1 MKLSEKIEKKF
12 TSFKRSTLA
21 QRLARLTRI
30 CENMDIAVL
39 IMVDG
44 FESSGRGYV
53 INDICSKLNPKYYDV
68 EVFEN
73 KEEYEDKFP
82 TMKRFFENTP
92 QNGHIKIFA
101 QSFYYKLF
109 NDLDIDEESLSL
121 RIESM
126 KKHEKMLY
134 DSKMIIVKIFLNID
148 QKTQEERMRVSEKS
162 TSGHFYISSVD
173 KKQNK
178 NYEAYKKNFEK
189 ILNATNFPT
198 SPWHIIDSIDK
209 KDASKEAL
217 GLLLDEISMGIERV
231 GIQIKDEENIERDYE
246 AKTSILSNIDLEKT
260 ITDEEYKKEKKA
272 LQKQIRDMAFE
283 YYQRGI
289 STILVFEGVDAA
301 GKDGAIE
308 RLVKKIDPRLYK
320 VFAISAPSKYEL
332 AHHYLR
338 RFYKDLPEDG
348 YLAIF
353 SRSWYGRVMV
363 ERIEGFAKTCE
374 WNRAYDEILAM
385 EKEIYNHGSL
395 ILKFFVSIDKD
406 EQYKRLKAR
415 ENTPDKLYKITDE
428 DWRNRAKWDEYIKA
442 MDEMLAR
449 TNKAYAPWIIVEGKD
464 KKYARIKVM
473 KEYLKYA
480 KAHLEDMDKKNN
492 K

>member
-1 MKLSEKIEKKF
+1 MKLSDKREKKF
-12 TSFKRSTLA
+12 TSFKRSKLA

-30 CENMDIAVL
+30 CENLDIPIL

-53 INDICSKLNPKYYDV
+53 INDISRELNPKYFDV
-68 EVFEN
+68 EVFEKN
-73 KEEYEDKFP
+73 EEYDDKFP

-101 QSFYYKLF
+101 KSFYFKLF
-109 NDLDIDEESLSL
+109 DDLDMDEESLNL

-126 KKHEKMLY
+126 KNHEKMLY

-148 QKTQEERMRVSEKS
+148 EKTQKERMEILEKS
-162 TSGHFYISSVD
+162 NRKSFYISSED

-189 ILNATNFPT
+189 ILNATDFPT
-198 SPWHIIDSIDK
+198 SPWHVIDSSDK

-217 GLLLDEISMGIERV
+217 GILLDEISMGIERV
-231 GIQIKDEENIERDYE
+231 GIQKKDEENIERDYE
-246 AKTSILSNIDLEKT
+246 AKASILANIDLEKT
-260 ITDEEYKKEKKA
+260 ITDEEYKKEKKD
-272 LQKQIRDMAFE
+272 LQKQVRDMAFE

-308 RLVKKIDPRLYK
+308 RLVKKVDPRLYK

-332 AHHYLR
+332 AHHYLW

-348 YLAIF
+348 YLGIF

-374 WNRAYDEILAM
+374 WNRAYKEILDM
-385 EKEIYNHGSL
+385 EKEIYDHGSL
-395 ILKFFVSIDKD
+395 ILKFFVTIDKD
-406 EQYKRLKAR
+406 EQYKRFKDR
-415 ENTPDKLYKITDE
+415 ENTPDKLFKITDE
-428 DWRNRAKWDEYIKA
+428 DWRNRSKWDEYIKA
-442 MDEMLAR
+442 MDEMLDR
-449 TNKAYAPWIIVEGKD
+449 TNVEYAPWIIVEGKE

-480 KAHLEDMDKKNN
+480 KAHLEKLDQKK
-492 K
+492 KK

>member
-1 MKLSEKIEKKF
+1 MKLSEKREKKF

-82 TMKRFFENTP
+82 AMKRFFENTP

-308 RLVKKIDPRLYK
+308 RLVKKK
-320 VFAISAPSKYEL
+320 
-332 AHHYLR
+332 
-338 RFYKDLPEDG
+338 
-348 YLAIF
+348 
-353 SRSWYGRVMV
+353 
-363 ERIEGFAKTCE
+363 
-374 WNRAYDEILAM
+374 
-385 EKEIYNHGSL
+385 L
-395 ILKFFVSIDKD
+395 ILD
-406 EQYKRLKAR
+406 
-415 ENTPDKLYKITDE
+415 
-428 DWRNRAKWDEYIKA
+428 YIRSLLFLHQA
-442 MDEMLAR
+442 NM
-449 TNKAYAPWIIVEGKD
+449 N
-464 KKYARIKVM
+464 
-473 KEYLKYA
+473 
-480 KAHLEDMDKKNN
+480 
-492 K
+492 